1 MLRGPSGDYVSRGW
15 EGETV
20 VCIASGPSL
29 TKEQVE
35 ASKQFKTIVINDNYL
50 IAPWADILYF
60 ADHKWWVWHKEGLI
74 KAWPWVSFTK
84 TEVKRA
90 FEEFKGQKVTIRHNP
105 MATDKDIF
113 VLENEGAEG
122 LPENPTGLKTGSNSG
137 YQALNIA
144 VMSGA
149 KTILL
154 LGYDMKYQGQRSH
167 AHNGHPQKMHETA
180 YKGYAKKFSTLENP
194 IKQLGIRV
202 VNCTPGSG
210 IGCFERGEIESFVPD
225 SRPAVV
231 STASV

>member
-29 TKEQVE
+29 SKEQVE
-35 ASKQFKTIVINDNYL
+35 VSKQFKTIVINDNYL
-50 IAPWADILYF
+50 IAPWAEILYF

-84 TEVKRA
+84 T
-90 FEEFKGQKVTIRHNP
+90 KVTIRHNP

-122 LPENPTGLKTGSNSG
+122 LPKNPTGLKTGSNSG

-144 VMSGA
+144 VLSGA

-180 YKGYAKKFSTLENP
+180 YKGYAKRFATLEKP
-194 IKQLGIRV
+194 IKQLGVRV

-210 IGCFERGEIESFVPD
+210 IECFERGEIESFI
-225 SRPAVV
+225 PAETRTLV
-231 STASV
+231 SPAGV